1 MIGYPFWDFKI
12 FKHGIDDMSLFRKI
26 WCPTRRF
33 LNRLNPF
40 RYWRQAGNFIQRGR
54 RGWADCDTWDLEAY
68 LSGWLPAAL
77 RHDRDHLHG
86 FPANLYPD
94 SNQLSL
100 GFEGKFGDAHCIAF
114 DQWKSILDKMIDAFD
129 AAERMQDGMY
139 EKELGEFWWYGAPG
153 ASAYAKALHTRL
165 RLAKERE
172 LACRDQAIFD
182 EGAGLFIK
190 WFHNIWD

>member
-1 MIGYPFWDFKI
+1 MPDYLFWDFKI
-12 FKHGIDDMSLFRKI
+12 FKHNIDDPSLLQKM
-26 WCPTRRF
+26 WHPSRRF
-33 LNRLNPF
+33 LKRLNPF
-40 RYWRQAGNFIQRGR
+40 PYWRKVRNFIQRGR

-77 RHDRDHLHG
+77 SHYKEHLHG
-86 FPANLYPD
+86 FPANLYSD
-94 SNQLSL
+94 GSQLSF
-100 GFEGKFGDAHCIAF
+100 GFMRQEAACDTGFIR
-114 DQWKSILDKMIDAFD
+114 WKSILDKMIAAFD
-129 AAERMQDGMY
+129 AAERIQDGMY
-139 EKELGEFWWYGAPG
+139 DKELGKFWWYEAPG

-190 WFHNIWD
+190 WFFNIWD